1 MDLQLTGKTA
11 LVTGAS
17 QGIGRAIS
25 KGLAQEGVHV
35 AIVARRKNLLD
46 QVAEEIERNRG
57 KPPVVIEG
65 DLYDPETPERIAA
78 GG

>member
-25 KGLAQEGVHV
+25 RGS
-35 AIVARRKNLLD
+35 RRKVSMSRLWR
-46 QVAEEIERNRG
+46 AA
-57 KPPVVIEG
+57 
-65 DLYDPETPERIAA
+65 RICSGARQFFW
-78 GG
+78 